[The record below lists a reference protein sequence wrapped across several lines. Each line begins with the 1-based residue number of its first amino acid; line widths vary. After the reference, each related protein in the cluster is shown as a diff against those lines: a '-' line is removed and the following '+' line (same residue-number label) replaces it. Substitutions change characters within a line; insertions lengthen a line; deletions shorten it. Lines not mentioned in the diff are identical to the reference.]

1 MFNHA
6 RREPAASRTCLFQ
19 ASDKLR
25 EESVTVEL
33 AEKYFTIAIVAAL
46 RHIFLGAESVMP
58 LQ

>member
-6 RREPAASRTCLFQ
+6 RENRPPAEHAIFK

-33 AEKYFTIAIVAAL
+33 AENYFTIAIVAAL
-46 RHIFLGAESVMP
+46 RHIFFGAESVIP
-58 LQ
+58 LP

>member
-1 MFNHA
+1 MLNHA

-33 AEKYFTIAIVAAL
+33 AEKHFTIAIVGAL
-46 RHIFLGAESVMP
+46 RHIFFGDESVMP
-58 LQ
+58 LP